1 MVCLLDSG
9 ELGAQNNESK
19 QRNAVFRITS
29 CHQQAVFQKS
39 RDFVSEDKDR
49 ILFLHIRKGASSD
62 FMRVYEKK
70 NPYEHVKKSIS
81 TRSYRMI
88 NENGGISHLI

>member
-1 MVCLLDSG
+1 MLCLLDSG

-49 ILFLHIRKGASSD
+49 ILFLHSRIGDSSD
-62 FMRVYEKK
+62 FMRVCEKK
-70 NPYEHVKKSIS
+70 LMKMSKEYLHKKLPYDK
-81 TRSYRMI
+81 
-88 NENGGISHLI
+88 